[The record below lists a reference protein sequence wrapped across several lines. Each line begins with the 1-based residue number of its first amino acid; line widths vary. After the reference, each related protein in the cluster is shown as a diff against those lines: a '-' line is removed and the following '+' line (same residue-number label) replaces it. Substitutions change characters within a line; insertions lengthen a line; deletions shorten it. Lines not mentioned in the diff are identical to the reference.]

1 MTLHQLEAQKMA
13 RRIQSGELTAEA
25 VLRSCLEKIEA
36 REEVIGAWE
45 HLDSRQALEQAQNL
59 DRKTY
64 RGLLH
69 GVPVGAKDIFDTSD
83 MPTEYG
89 SAIYSGHRPVWD
101 AASIA
106 ALRAAGAMILGKTVT
121 TEFAIF
127 HPGKTVNPKAP
138 AHTPGGSSSGSAAAV
153 ADDMVPLALGTQTA
167 GSIIRP
173 ASYCGVVGYKPTF
186 GLIHRAGV
194 KSISESLDTV
204 GTLTRSVADA
214 ALLTTVL
221 AGRPHLHPVA
231 ALGLIHRAGV
241 KSISESLDTVGTLT
255 RSVADAALLTTVLAG
270 RPHLHPV
277 AALAQPPRIGLCR
290 TPQWDFAEEATTQ
303 AFAQASELVR
313 QAGATV
319 VDTSLPNEFDGLA
332 TAQAEIMAY
341 EASRG
346 LAFERHTHGDQLSES
361 LSALLAE
368 GAAITP
374 DRYDEALRLAH
385 RCRTTLDEVFQDRD
399 VLLAPSATGEAPE
412 GLDST
417 GDPIFCRIWTLL
429 HVPCINLPGLKGP
442 GGLPVGI
449 QLVGKVG
456 RDAELLA
463 VARWMEG
470 HMRSVS

>member
-13 RRIQSGELTAEA
+13 RRIQSGELSAEA

-59 DRKTY
+59 DRKTH

-83 MPTEYG
+83 MSTEYG

-138 AHTPGGSSSGSAAAV
+138 THTPGGSSSGSAAAV

-221 AGRPHLHPVA
+221 AGRPTSILSQPSPN
-231 ALGLIHRAGV
+231 HRASACVERHNG
-241 KSISESLDTVGTLT
+241 ISP
-255 RSVADAALLTTVLAG
+255 R
-270 RPHLHPV
+270 RP
-277 AALAQPPRIGLCR
+277 PPRLSPRHPNSFGRQEQRSLIPPCR
-290 TPQWDFAEEATTQ
+290 TPST
-303 AFAQASELVR
+303 
-313 QAGATV
+313 G
-319 VDTSLPNEFDGLA
+319 LPRPKQRSWPTKPPEDWP
-332 TAQAEIMAY
+332 
-341 EASRG
+341 SRG
-346 LAFERHTHGDQLSES
+346 TRTGISLAKVSPRCWQKAQRSHRTDM
-361 LSALLAE
+361 
-368 GAAITP
+368 T
-374 DRYDEALRLAH
+374 RL
-385 RCRTTLDEVFQDRD
+385 
-399 VLLAPSATGEAPE
+399 
-412 GLDST
+412 
-417 GDPIFCRIWTLL
+417 
-429 HVPCINLPGLKGP
+429 
-442 GGLPVGI
+442 
-449 QLVGKVG
+449 
-456 RDAELLA
+456 
-463 VARWMEG
+463 
-470 HMRSVS
+470 

>member
-231 ALGLIHRAGV
+231 AL
-241 KSISESLDTVGTLT
+241 
-255 RSVADAALLTTVLAG
+255 
-270 RPHLHPV
+270 
-277 AALAQPPRIGLCR
+277 AQPPRIGLCR

-319 VDTSLPNEFDGLA
+319 VDTSLPDTFDGLA

-385 RCRTTLDEVFQDRD
+385 RCRTALDEVFQDRD

-412 GLDST
+412 GLDTT

>member
-69 GVPVGAKDIFDTSD
+69 GVPVGAKDIFDTRD

-231 ALGLIHRAGV
+231 AL
-241 KSISESLDTVGTLT
+241 
-255 RSVADAALLTTVLAG
+255 
-270 RPHLHPV
+270 
-277 AALAQPPRIGLCR
+277 AQPPRIGLCR

-313 QAGATV
+313 QACRTSSDAWAKAWVVASSAKSHCGVRHRPMRGGWARAATGWRWGRPASTV
-319 VDTSLPNEFDGLA
+319 VK
-332 TAQAEIMAY
+332 
-341 EASRG
+341 
-346 LAFERHTHGDQLSES
+346 
-361 LSALLAE
+361 SAA
-368 GAAITP
+368 
-374 DRYDEALRLAH
+374 
-385 RCRTTLDEVFQDRD
+385 
-399 VLLAPSATGEAPE
+399 SATLRVRVPTVSR
-412 GLDST
+412 DSEIDFT
-417 GDPIFCRIWTLL
+417 PARWIR
-429 HVPCINLPGLKGP
+429 P
-442 GGLPVGI
+442 
-449 QLVGKVG
+449 KVG
-456 RDAELLA
+456 LYPTTPQ
-463 VARWMEG
+463 
-470 HMRSVS
+470 